1 MSSPPVTEIVAL
13 PVSSLFKEDPSK
25 WQSVLDKIADNKGF
39 QRESYGKT
47 LEDENIVQLFIDWD
61 SYEAHAAFMNDP
73 SYVPFGAEIKPLL
86 SAPLSMIHVPLTPF
100 PPTDAFQGPI
110 VELATFNLKSG
121 TVHSEFTTAFKGL
134 HDTCVSRPGCK
145 GAAYGFTREDE
156 NQFIFI
162 ASWLSKEHH
171 TDFQKSPEFPSL
183 VEPFSPS
190 LIDFKVV
197 HVDIKHRT

>member
-1 MSSPPVTEIVAL
+1 MWSTFMLLTRS
-13 PVSSLFKEDPSK
+13 
-25 WQSVLDKIADNKGF
+25 
-39 QRESYGKT
+39 
-47 LEDENIVQLFIDWD
+47 IDWD

-100 PPTDAFQGPI
+100 PPTDAFQGPV

-134 HDTCVSRPGCK
+134 HDACVSRPGCK
-145 GAAYGFTREDE
+145 GAAYGFSREDE

-162 ASWLSKEHH
+162 ASWLSKEV
-171 TDFQKSPEFPSL
+171 SPAVCWLMWLDDIIVYSTIQIFRKVPSFPTWLSL
-183 VEPFSPS
+183 S
-190 LIDFKVV
+190 V
-197 HVDIKHRT
+197 HLL